1 VSPVRRPVIV
11 GLSRGIGTST
21 LAAALHATDGALLRP
36 GTAGEADVL
45 LCPADAVSLRN
56 AAALACAPS
65 GPRPVLV
72 IAGTPGPPAAPPRA
86 VHGFTAGLA
95 LPHLARWA
103 GRADARGAA
112 GAVLAFPPEALP
124 GDVASYAAALR
135 DLVEALTASGVLRR
149 TAPPPVSRPV
159 AGGLRRGLQ
168 PSARPVA
175 GTSSATTAATPTD
188 ASPIIASPIVAP
200 PLTTPIRSTASPASA
215 WTWPGPEP
223 DDDTLEAGP
232 LPLPAGRAG

>member
-1 VSPVRRPVIV
+1 MSPVRRPVIV
-11 GLSRGIGTST
+11 GLARGIGTST

-36 GTAGEADVL
+36 GTAVEADVL

-72 IAGTPGPPAAPPRA
+72 LAGTPGPPVAPPRA
-86 VHGFTAGLA
+86 VHGLTAVLA
-95 LPHLARWA
+95 LPHLARWT
-103 GRADARGAA
+103 GRADARGSA
-112 GAVLAFPPEALP
+112 GAVLAFPPETLP

-135 DLVEALTASGVLRR
+135 DLVEALTESGLLRR
-149 TAPPPVSRPV
+149 RTPPPVSRPV

-175 GTSSATTAATPTD
+175 CSSTSSSTTPSTAATP
-188 ASPIIASPIVAP
+188 IVTP
-200 PLTTPIRSTASPASA
+200 PLTRPPLTPARTTTAPAPA
-215 WTWPGPEP
+215 WAFPGPEP

-232 LPLPAGRAG
+232 PPLPAGRAG